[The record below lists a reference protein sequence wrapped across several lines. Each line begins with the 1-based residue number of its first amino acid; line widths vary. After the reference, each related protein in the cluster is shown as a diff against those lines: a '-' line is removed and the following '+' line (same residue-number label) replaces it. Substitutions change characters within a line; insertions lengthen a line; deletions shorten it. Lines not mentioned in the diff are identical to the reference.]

1 MFSKLRKMILP
12 MGILALGLLIAG
24 CGGDSKK
31 AEVPDLKELRIT
43 YVKAPLNIPSIVEK
57 KQQSF
62 EKAFPG
68 VKLTFPEI
76 ASGAKQTEAMAA
88 GELDIANALGGTS
101 AILAAANGADVKI
114 LGIYSRA
121 PKAFTI
127 MVKDPSIQ
135 SVKDLKGKKIGGPKG
150 TILHQV
156 LFSALAAEGMSAE
169 DVEFVNMDIPPAVAA
184 LQSGSLDAALVAGPG
199 VYQATQNGARIL
211 KTGEG
216 LVDAIIVIGVRGEFV
231 KKHPSAAAKFMQ
243 VHREVLSFIKTNQ
256 AEAFK
261 MTAEETGLSPEG
273 VAAMAS
279 WYDFD
284 PAVRPSDI
292 EDLKKTQDFMIANGM
307 LPKEKAI
314 DIEKLFVK

>member
-1 MFSKLRKMILP
+1 MFLKGRKMILP
-12 MGILALGLLIAG
+12 IVILAIGLLLAG
-24 CGGDSKK
+24 CGANSKK
-31 AEVPDLKELRIT
+31 TEAPDLKEMRIT

-57 KQQSF
+57 QQQSF

-76 ASGAKQTEAMAA
+76 ASGAKQTEAIAA

-101 AILAAANGADVKI
+101 AILAAANGADVKV

-156 LFSALAAEGMSAE
+156 LLSALASEGMSPE

-184 LQSGSLDAALVAGPG
+184 LQSSSLDAALVAGPG

-216 LVDAIIVIGVRGEFV
+216 LVDAIIVIGVRGDFAKNYPEAV
-231 KKHPSAAAKFMQ
+231 AKFMQ
-243 VHREVLSFIKTNQ
+243 VHQETLKFIKSNQ
-256 AEAFK
+256 EKAFK
-261 MTAEETGLSPEG
+261 MTAEETGLSLDG
-273 VAAMAS
+273 VASMAS